1 MPIQVLLSYVW
12 KQQQYEELTETVEP
26 AVEGSLLHDVL
37 ARFMAG
43 HLHEKLTKYPPTE
56 LISQLDDIMTSVCDE
71 YITGKK
77 DCRYRFLAFAA
88 SEAEFA
94 AAPLA
99 AAGACI
105 PEKWEPFVP
114 VKIEWDFGRN
124 GSAPLVLEVNG
135 GKIYLN
141 GRIDRIDSDGNGIFV
156 TDYKR
161 SQTPSGSELTEG
173 LDLQIPVYLMALA
186 ALEPQSK
193 VLGGGYYSLK
203 EAKRKGGF
211 AMQTLGKTPFT
222 TNNKPFS
229 DAEDQWLAFADF
241 CRTTVRGYINTLRQG
256 NFRRRR
262 VKLP

>member
-1 MPIQVLLSYVW
+1 MV
-12 KQQQYEELTETVEP
+12 
-26 AVEGSLLHDVL
+26 
-37 ARFMAG
+37 F
-43 HLHEKLTKYPPTE
+43 
-56 LISQLDDIMTSVCDE
+56 
-71 YITGKK
+71 
-77 DCRYRFLAFAA
+77 
-88 SEAEFA
+88 
-94 AAPLA
+94 
-99 AAGACI
+99 
-105 PEKWEPFVP
+105 
-114 VKIEWDFGRN
+114 
-124 GSAPLVLEVNG
+124 
-135 GKIYLN
+135 
-141 GRIDRIDSDGNGIFV
+141 FV

-241 CRTTVRGYINTLRQG
+241 
-256 NFRRRR
+256 
-262 VKLP
+262 LPYDCQRIYQYLAAGEFPAGAA

>member
-1 MPIQVLLSYVW
+1 MLLRRW
-12 KQQQYEELTETVEP
+12 LQRELVYQKE
-26 AVEGSLLHDVL
+26 
-37 ARFMAG
+37 
-43 HLHEKLTKYPPTE
+43 
-56 LISQLDDIMTSVCDE
+56 
-71 YITGKK
+71 
-77 DCRYRFLAFAA
+77 
-88 SEAEFA
+88 
-94 AAPLA
+94 
-99 AAGACI
+99 
-105 PEKWEPFVP
+105 WEPFVP

-241 CRTTVRGYINTLRQG
+241 CRTTVRGYINTFRQG
-256 NFRRRR
+256 NFPPAPRKNCPEYCPGKDICRAYGELAAEGGEEN
-262 VKLP
+262 V

>member
-1 MPIQVLLSYVW
+1 M
-12 KQQQYEELTETVEP
+12 
-26 AVEGSLLHDVL
+26 
-37 ARFMAG
+37 
-43 HLHEKLTKYPPTE
+43 
-56 LISQLDDIMTSVCDE
+56 
-71 YITGKK
+71 
-77 DCRYRFLAFAA
+77 
-88 SEAEFA
+88 
-94 AAPLA
+94 
-99 AAGACI
+99 
-105 PEKWEPFVP
+105 
-114 VKIEWDFGRN
+114 
-124 GSAPLVLEVNG
+124 LEVNG

-256 NFRRRR
+256 NFPPAPRKNCPEYCPGKDICRAYGELAAEGGEEN
-262 VKLP
+262 V